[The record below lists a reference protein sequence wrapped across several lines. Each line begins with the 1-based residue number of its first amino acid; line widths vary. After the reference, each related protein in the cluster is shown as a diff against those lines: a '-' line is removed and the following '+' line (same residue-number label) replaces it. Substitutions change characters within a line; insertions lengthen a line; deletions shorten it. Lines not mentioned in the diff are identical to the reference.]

1 MIEPVKFGKLRP
13 VNFFIRFK
21 DIKMRF
27 ILWRLIFLMGTLY
40 FLSSDKVATGSFD
53 KTAKLWDC

>member
-13 VNFFIRFK
+13 VSFYTRFK

-27 ILWRLIFLMGTLY
+27 ILWRLIFLMGMLY